1 MPMAARTAALSVGDG
16 YVTIA
21 SIFEGA
27 VCTPS
32 LLTTCPSGSIDGAVI
47 VHFLAF
53 RNNPLVLSH
62 WSTSCSTAICS
73 LKVRV

>member
-1 MPMAARTAALSVGDG
+1 MAACTAALLVGEG

-32 LLTTCPSGSIDGAVI
+32 LSITCPSSSIDGAAI

-53 RNNPLVLSH
+53 RDNPLVLSH
-62 WSTSCSTAICS
+62 QSTSHSTAICS
-73 LKVRV
+73 SNVRV